1 MHHYDFVYRDFINS
15 LKILND
21 NGIIFL
27 DDVLPLNKRE
37 QLRIPIKHRYE
48 KGILKYGEP
57 GQVMCGSLYYLIK
70 NCRKFIDY
78 ELFTN
83 KNFRGVLKIKASK
96 LLNFSPETLNEIK
109 KYDYDKDF
117 NNYFYCYKNYKKFEK
132 LKKKSLKM

>member
-1 MHHYDFVYRDFINS
+1 MIFTENKKTFDIIFIDGMHHYDFVYRDFINS

-57 GQVMCGSLYYLIK
+57 WTGDVWKFAYYLIK
-70 NCRKFIDY
+70 NCNEFIDY

-96 LLNFSPETLNEIK
+96 LLNFSQK
-109 KYDYDKDF
+109 H
-117 NNYFYCYKNYKKFEK
+117 
-132 LKKKSLKM
+132 